1 MRLLT
6 LRVATATAFAV
17 ATVLPAVAKAPVMAP
32 AGERYPY
39 GGAAFT
45 RLVADSDRV
54 AGDGAPQEF
63 YRWMDLVPLAQ
74 KSHGLLALM
83 AAEKLKITRET
94 TPARKAAEERVFSAH
109 LHRMV
114 KTVMPNFSLDEG
126 FEFTNA
132 VRKGER
138 QCLLQSVL
146 LAGLLQR
153 AGVDAGI
160 VMVWRN
166 LRGQATN
173 NSHCVTLV
181 HLADGQD
188 VELDASDPIP
198 FVRHQ
203 GLLGE
208 QNGLRDITP
217 IFAGETP
224 NIVAYKATGDG
235 RRLTTQ
241 EVRPLSY
248 SFVQS
253 QFDYYRGERAPGGL
267 LSDQFTPDGLRTE
280 ANYLHAAIRRD
291 PRNALAVY
299 MLGRVSLKQGKPAT
313 ARRELSQSL
322 KLYADAGWTPDGPR
336 TLAAQI
342 LPPARNAQNNAVQP

>member
-1 MRLLT
+1 MKCLT
-6 LRVATATAFAV
+6 WRAVSACVLAWAAALPAFATGPTVATT
-17 ATVLPAVAKAPVMAP
+17 
-32 AGERYPY
+32 GDRYPY
-39 GGAAFT
+39 GAAAFT

-54 AGDGAPQEF
+54 AGTGTPQDF
-63 YRWMDLVPLAQ
+63 YRWMDQAPLAR
-74 KSHGLLALM
+74 KSHGLLALT
-83 AAEKLKITRET
+83 AAEKLKIRRLP
-94 TPARKAAEERVFSAH
+94 TPARRAAEERAFSAR

-132 VRKGER
+132 VQKGER

-166 LRGQATN
+166 LHGQATN
-173 NSHCVTLV
+173 NSHCVTLM

-208 QNGLRDITP
+208 QNGLRDIEP
-217 IFAGETP
+217 VFAGEPP
-224 NIVAYKATGDG
+224 NIVAYKSTGDG
-235 RRLTTQ
+235 RRLSTRQ
-241 EVRPLSY
+241 VRPLDY
-248 SFVQS
+248 AFVQS

-267 LSDQFTPDGLRTE
+267 LADQITPAGLRTE
-280 ANYLHAAIRRD
+280 ANYLHAAIQRD

-299 MLGRVSLKQGKPAT
+299 MLGRVSLKQGKQAS

-322 KLYADAGWTPDGPR
+322 RLYADAGWTPDGPR